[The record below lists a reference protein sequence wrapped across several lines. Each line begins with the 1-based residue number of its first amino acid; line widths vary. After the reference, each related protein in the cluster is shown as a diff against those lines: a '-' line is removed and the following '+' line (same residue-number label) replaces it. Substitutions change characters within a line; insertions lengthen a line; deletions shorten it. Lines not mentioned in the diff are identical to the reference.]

1 MYSFYTPLPFTPPHT
16 SFSFA
21 QKFYCN
27 SLPTFIFPQN
37 TIFFLLLKQPL
48 NFRRLTRKR
57 SSSVYPFL
65 KNEYK
70 YFYGDCFLSFPF
82 YLYFALKL
90 HKTKPLSVYIK
101 KDPRYKANKAFYKIL
116 RKLFSRYKIGYC
128 DFLNSSS
135 FIYQLK
141 NSVLEQLSK

>member
-1 MYSFYTPLPFTPPHT
+1 MAGYLKYFKIHFDIFETHRVFHPTPYF
-16 SFSFA
+16 
-21 QKFYCN
+21 
-27 SLPTFIFPQN
+27 
-37 TIFFLLLKQPL
+37 FFLLHKSFIAILSRLSFPFKYNFPSPSFKAAL
-48 NFRRLTRKR
+48 NFQQTHAAV
-57 SSSVYPFL
+57 VYPFL

-128 DFLNSSS
+128 DF
-135 FIYQLK
+135 
-141 NSVLEQLSK
+141 